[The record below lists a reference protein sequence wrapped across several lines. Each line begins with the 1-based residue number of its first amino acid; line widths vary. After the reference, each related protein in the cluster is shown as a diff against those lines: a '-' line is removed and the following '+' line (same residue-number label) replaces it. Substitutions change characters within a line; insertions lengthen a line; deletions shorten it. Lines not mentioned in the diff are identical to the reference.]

1 MQVTGEKG
9 IGSILKVILQVCFW
23 GGIAILILIPIILLV
38 MGEHIGGAFIY
49 VLCPNGIAMLVIVKQ
64 FIGLFDSLKENKP
77 FSNNTVKRL
86 KKASIASLVMAI
98 LFVIQTIYEFFLVK
112 ANIVFCIGLGFLV
125 VLFFGVSIALY
136 ILSEL
141 FRQANEYKS
150 ENDLTI

>member
-1 MQVTGEKG
+1 
-9 IGSILKVILQVCFW
+9 
-23 GGIAILILIPIILLV
+23 
-38 MGEHIGGAFIY
+38 
-49 VLCPNGIAMLVIVKQ
+49 
-64 FIGLFDSLKENKP
+64 
-77 FSNNTVKRL
+77 
-86 KKASIASLVMAI
+86 MAI

>member
-9 IGSILKVILQVCFW
+9 LGSILKVILQVCYW
-23 GGIAILILIPIILLV
+23 GGIAILILLPIILLV
-38 MGEHIGGAFIY
+38 MGENIGAFIY
-49 VLCPNGIAMLVIVKQ
+49 VLYPNGISMLVIVKQ
-64 FIGLFDSLKENKP
+64 FIVLFDSLKENKA

-86 KKASIASLVMAI
+86 KNASIVSLVMAI
-98 LFVIQTIYEFFLVK
+98 LFVIQTIYEFFLIK
-112 ANIVFCIGLGFLV
+112 ADIVFCLGLGFLV
-125 VLFFGVSIALY
+125 VLFFGVAIALY